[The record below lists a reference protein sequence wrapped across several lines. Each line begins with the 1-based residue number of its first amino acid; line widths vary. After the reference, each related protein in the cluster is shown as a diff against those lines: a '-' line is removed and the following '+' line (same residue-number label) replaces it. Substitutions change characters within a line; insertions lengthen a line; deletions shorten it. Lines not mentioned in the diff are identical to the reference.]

1 MYRLRRCTAS
11 DQKTDKSEDGLVRT
25 SLSAYIHGMSE
36 HDKSMGALMQ
46 RLEAELI
53 PFGPAPGTAAEAG
66 SVAAPDSATDNVGG
80 VQIAASFG
88 EYEAEY
94 AAIRRHVAIF
104 HQPQRAIIDTTGT
117 ERIDFLN
124 RLCTNN
130 LATLAEDHCRR
141 AFQLNHKGRII
152 ADFIAIHD
160 QRHTLLHLDRFQV
173 EPMIQLLNE
182 RLFTED
188 VQIDDRTSEHEHV
201 SVHGP
206 AAMALL
212 DAVAREGESVVGLEP
227 WQQRTLTLGDTTCR
241 VYRRDELGVTGLH
254 LILPVEDAAKV
265 YQQLLDAAGYEVGV
279 ELDGAFAQRR
289 RASLRGRPIGW
300 LAYNTARIEAGCP
313 LYHIDF
319 GPDSLPA
326 ETGILDETV
335 SFTKGCYLGQEIVA
349 RMKNLGHPKRML
361 VGFKM
366 NDSRLPLAGAEVFA
380 MDREDDAKTSGS
392 KLQARAGQIVGG
404 VTSSTLSPFAG
415 SSAIGYAVM
424 KWGQHQP
431 GTRVFIPAEGE
442 LVTAE
447 IQGLHFLALNA

>member
-1 MYRLRRCTAS
+1 
-11 DQKTDKSEDGLVRT
+11 
-25 SLSAYIHGMSE
+25 MSE
-36 HDKSMGALMQ
+36 HGSSIGALTQ
-46 RLEAELI
+46 RLEGEFI
-53 PFGPAPGTAAEAG
+53 PFGMASGDAGEAEAG
-66 SVAAPDSATDNVGG
+66 VE
-80 VQIAASFG
+80 IAATFG

-104 HQPQRAIIDTTGT
+104 HQPQRAVIDTTGT
-117 ERIDFLN
+117 ERIDYLN

-160 QRHTLLHLDRFQV
+160 ARNTWLHLDRFQV
-173 EPMIQLLNE
+173 RQMIDLLHE

-188 VQIDDRTSEHEHV
+188 VQIDDRTADYEHV
-201 SVHGP
+201 SVYGP

-212 DAVAREGESVVGLEP
+212 DAVARTGESVVGLEP
-227 WQQRTLTLGDTTCR
+227 WQQRMLTLGDAACR
-241 VYRRDELGVTGLH
+241 VYRRDELGVMGLH
-254 LILPVEDAAKV
+254 LLVPVEHAGKV
-265 YQQLLDAAGYEVGV
+265 YQQLLDAAGYEADAA
-279 ELDGAFAQRR
+279 LDAGYAQRR

-349 RMKNLGHPKRML
+349 RMKSLGHPKRVL
-361 VGFKM
+361 VGFM
-366 NDSRLPLAGAEVFA
+366 MSDSRLPLAGSQVLA
-380 MDREDDAKTSGS
+380 RETDPSA
-392 KLQARAGQIVGG
+392 AGAGPGQVIGG
-404 VTSSTLSPFAG
+404 VTSSTLSPLAG
-415 SSAIGYAVM
+415 SRAIGYAVM
-424 KWGQHQP
+424 KWGHHQP
-431 GTRVFIPAEGE
+431 GTSVLIPAEGE

-447 IQGLHFLALNA
+447 LQGLHFTGMSV